1 MKPRLADFTDE
12 QLTLAWNVMRR
23 PAGWPD
29 DMAAALGDE
38 KRLGLFLHFAV
49 AFLRE
54 REKRPPPASAPAPLP
69 TPRAVAPRAPTRP
82 AAPRFDARRAAANDL
97 ND

>member
-12 QLTLAWNVMRR
+12 QLTLAWNFMRR

-49 AFLRE
+49 TFLRE
-54 REKRPPPASAPAPLP
+54 RARHQAQGPVPAPTPAP
-69 TPRAVAPRAPTRP
+69 TAAAPRIPTRP
-82 AAPRFDARRAAANDL
+82 AAPRFDARKAAANDL
-97 ND
+97 D